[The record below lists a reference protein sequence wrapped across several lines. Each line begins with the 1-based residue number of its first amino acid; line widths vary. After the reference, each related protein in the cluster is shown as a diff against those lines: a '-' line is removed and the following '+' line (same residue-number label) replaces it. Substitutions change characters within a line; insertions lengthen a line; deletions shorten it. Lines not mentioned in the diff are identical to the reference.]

1 MGGSKLK
8 EFIIE
13 RVLTDEV
20 KKYILEIAK
29 QRDGL
34 KVSGQVELNK

>member
-8 EFIIE
+8 EFTIE
-13 RVLTDEV
+13 RKLTDDSE
-20 KKYILEIAK
+20 EIHLGDSE
-29 QRDGL
+29 RDGL